1 MVFFHDFAFDHLR
14 DAVRF
19 IEASMHHEPA
29 WALWN
34 VTPHEQNGH
43 PQDCAHTKAEP
54 PAQVNRQQ
62 VRVEQNGRQ
71 ASTDRRAD
79 PPGAIDREIHV
90 TTNAR
95 RNELINSGVNGR
107 VLSTDTGT
115 CQEAAGSEPDEVE
128 G

>member
-1 MVFFHDFAFDHLR
+1 MHQEPVRAFWH
-14 DAVRF
+14 
-19 IEASMHHEPA
+19 
-29 WALWN
+29 
-34 VTPHEQNGH
+34 VTAHNQDGQAKNGT
-43 PQDCAHTKAEP
+43 QTKAEP

-71 ASTDRRAD
+71 ASTGRRAD

-107 VLSTDTGT
+107 VLSTDTCT

-128 G
+128 GEGCRDGGHQVDA